1 MAEVRVE
8 HVWKFYQGEKGA
20 AQRVEA
26 VKDATFT
33 CNDKEFLCLLGPSG
47 CGKTS
52 TLRMIAGLETI
63 SQGDIYIG
71 GKRVND
77 LLPRIECWLCRLNL
91 MLCIHL

>member
-33 CNDKEFLCLLGPSG
+33 CNDKEFCVFLVLL
-47 CGKTS
+47 
-52 TLRMIAGLETI
+52 
-63 SQGDIYIG
+63 DVV
-71 GKRVND
+71 KRA
-77 LLPRIECWLCRLNL
+77 PYA
-91 MLCIHL
+91 